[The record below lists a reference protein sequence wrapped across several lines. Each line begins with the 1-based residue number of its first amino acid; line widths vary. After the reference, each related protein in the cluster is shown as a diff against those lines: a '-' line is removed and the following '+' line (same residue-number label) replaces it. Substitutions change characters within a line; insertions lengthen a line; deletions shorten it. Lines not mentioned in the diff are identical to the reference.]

1 MKILIADI
9 LLHGKPHSDWK
20 EGYEFKYAFENL
32 GHSCDVYGPYGELSE
47 TLIPENSS
55 NYDFVLITENYPN
68 SSGWGWWDWASI
80 KIPKVF
86 WAIDTHL
93 VDYTS
98 FINNSGIDYVG
109 FNNLQDIDKYKIN
122 AKKFWLPYGISSKR
136 YTVNKLEKKYDVSF
150 IGSLT
155 YEREYFINKYKIN
168 HFTVYGP
175 EYVKTMK
182 ESKICF
188 NKSMSYDLNAKM
200 LEIIGSGS
208 FMLSNYSEEFLQS
221 VNNNEHIEKM
231 LYKDEEDFYNKMKY
245 YLENET
251 ERENISQLAQKYI
264 LESNTFEKRAELIL
278 KNILS

>member
-32 GHSCDVYGPYGELSE
+32 GHSCDVYGPYSDLSE
-47 TLIPENSS
+47 ELIPQNYN

-68 SSGWGWWDWASI
+68 SSGWKWWDWSSV

-93 VDYTS
+93 VNYVP
-98 FINNSGIDYVG
+98 FIVNSNINYVG
-109 FNNLQDIDKYKIN
+109 FNNFSDMEKYNIN
-122 AKKFWLPYGISSKR
+122 SKKFWLPYGISSKR
-136 YTVNKLEKKYDVSF
+136 YTTEKVEKIYNVSF

-155 YEREYFINKYKIN
+155 EERKHYINKYNIN
-168 HFTVYGP
+168 HFLSFGP
-175 EYVKTMK
+175 EYIKKMK
-182 ESKICF
+182 QSKICF

-208 FMLSNYSEEFLQS
+208 FMLSNYSNEFIKS
-221 VNNNEHIEKM
+221 VDGNEDIKKM
-231 LYKDEEDFYNKMKY
+231 MYINEEDFLNKMNY
-245 YLENET
+245 YLENED
-251 ERENISQLAQKYI
+251 EREIIASRAQKFI
-264 LESNTFEKRAELIL
+264 LENHSFESRAKLIL
-278 KNILS
+278 KNIF